1 MDAEHPPTSS
11 TMDSSSF
18 SQVVFNNVEKS
29 YFPGQSVKCSY
40 TIMAVLK
47 PNIKDWV
54 GIFKLLGGST
64 VSPQCEKKRSADG
77 TRFGGQCVFVF
88 ALPSQRR
95 GGSAPLSLSLSLSLS
110 QVGWNTTRDYYTFLW
125 APLPS
130 DHEKEAQAEQEV
142 VFEVY
147 YLPKEDGEFYQFC
160 YVDSRGLV
168 RGAST
173 PFRFQGGH
181 ESSLEAD
188 LLVVTT
194 QEQVDEIEK
203 EAEELRR
210 ENRQQGETIVLLK
223 RELEDRLLELRKTR
237 EDGEFYQFCYV
248 DSRGLVRGAS
258 TPFRF
263 QGGHESSLEAD
274 LLVVTTQEQV
284 DEIEKEAEELRREN
298 RQQGETIVLLKREL
312 EDRLLELRKTRES
325 VEKLGSEVSK
335 LQEEGDEE
343 RQGRVAVFAQLGKLE
358 TTLAGTEEQSLESFR
373 EKEFDLGNAQR
384 ENVKLAGELRNAR
397 RAAESLY
404 GLRSENQ
411 ELRRALEEKKENT
424 EIQAQCRELELK
436 LQEARA
442 LASSET
448 ERAGRTLQEV
458 TSVQRAHER
467 EGAEHQERE
476 AQLQCWKHEFEIL
489 KDRLEK
495 TEMLLTE
502 SRRGLEE
509 EAVRCRI
516 QQLEIEE
523 LRQANKLRSGSRALA
538 RPVSVFNRPE
548 AKTEQLRS
556 GSRALARPVSV
567 FNRPEAKTEQS
578 LVLHSDAAALQILSR
593 GFQTSAVSRDID
605 TAAKFI
611 GAGAATVGVA
621 GSGAGIGTVF
631 GSLIIG
637 YAR

>member
-1 MDAEHPPTSS
+1 MDAEHPPTSN

-29 YFPGQSVKCSY
+29 YFPGQSVKCAY

-54 GIFKLLGGST
+54 GIFK
-64 VSPQCEKKRSADG
+64 
-77 TRFGGQCVFVF
+77 
-88 ALPSQRR
+88 
-95 GGSAPLSLSLSLSLS
+95 
-110 QVGWNTTRDYYTFLW
+110 VGWSTTRDYYTFLW

-130 DHEKEAQAEQEV
+130 DLEKEEQAEQEV

-237 EDGEFYQFCYV
+237 E
-248 DSRGLVRGAS
+248 
-258 TPFRF
+258 
-263 QGGHESSLEAD
+263 
-274 LLVVTTQEQV
+274 
-284 DEIEKEAEELRREN
+284 
-298 RQQGETIVLLKREL
+298 
-312 EDRLLELRKTRES
+312 S

-335 LQEEGDEE
+335 LQVEGEEE
-343 RQGRVAVFAQLGKLE
+343 RQGREAVFAQLGKLE

-373 EKEFDLGNAQR
+373 EKEELQQTLTALRDRQDKVVAKARQLRAENEELKKRSSQAEEEIDTLRESLTELQRGKTQAESELKKLQDWSQLLQFDLGNAQR

-397 RAAESLY
+397 GAAESVQV
-404 GLRSENQ
+404 LRSENQ
-411 ELRRALEEKKENT
+411 ELRRALEGKKENT

-448 ERAGRTLQEV
+448 QRAGRTLQEV
-458 TSVQRAHER
+458 TSVRHAHER
-467 EGAEHQERE
+467 EGAERQERE
-476 AQLQCWKHEFEIL
+476 AQLQYWKHEFEIM

-509 EAVRCRI
+509 EAVRCGI

-523 LRQANKLRSGSRALA
+523 LRQANKDLQMEMQRLRRAGQTQHSPLSSLPDTPAVQLQHPNPYSLPPVPSIPPHTPSLLYPNPFIGTTGQSGSVTQGSVKDCPVCRVQFPGITDEELA
-538 RPVSVFNRPE
+538 QHMESHERICPFCGDLFEYFTQEEFESHV
-548 AKTEQLRS
+548 
-556 GSRALARPVSV
+556 
-567 FNRPEAKTEQS
+567 
-578 LVLHSDAAALQILSR
+578 
-593 GFQTSAVSRDID
+593 
-605 TAAKFI
+605 
-611 GAGAATVGVA
+611 
-621 GSGAGIGTVF
+621 
-631 GSLIIG
+631 
-637 YAR
+637 YAHDY